1 MLRFMKREIKEL
13 WLGDEFKPAKAN
25 IKRTKL
31 KGGSSNPI
39 VFHDYDSYIAKF
51 QKNNKTTDDTYTPK
65 DIYEAVLNYVRSI
78 YPMEGKE
85 VLRPFYP
92 GGDYEHAEYPEDGVV
107 IDNPPFSMFSKICKF
122 YSENN
127 IPFFIFG
134 PGLTIFSCLKYCSAV
149 IIAPQIEFSNGAK
162 VKCNFATNLIGDTLV
177 AISQELSKA
186 IAACPSQNQKVNL
199 PKYRYPQELLSVSDF
214 QTMAKGNLPFSVNRN
229 EAVIVRNLDN
239 HPKKGDLFGKHLLIS
254 GAAAVKA
261 AAVKAAAVKAAE
273 KKAAEKKAAEKK
285 AAEKKAIPI
294 ELSDREKRI
303 INNLK

>member
-1 MLRFMKREIKEL
+1 MEREIKEL
-13 WLGDEFKPAKAN
+13 WLSDEFKPAKAN
-25 IKRTKL
+25 INKTKL

-39 VFHDYDSYIAKF
+39 VFHDYESYVAKF
-51 QKNNKTTDDTYTPK
+51 KKNNKTTDDTYTPK

-85 VLRPFYP
+85 ILRPFYP

-107 IDNPPFSMFSKICKF
+107 IDNPPFSIFSKICKF

-149 IIAPQIEFSNGAK
+149 VVAPKIEFSNGAK
-162 VKCNFATNLIGDTLV
+162 VKCNFATNLLGDVLV
-177 AISQELSKA
+177 TISPELSEA

-199 PKYRYPQELLSVSDF
+199 TKYRYPEELLSVSDF
-214 QTMAKGNLPFSVNRN
+214 QTMAKGNLQFSIRRS
-229 EAVIVRNLDN
+229 EAVIVRNLDK
-239 HPKKGDLFGKHLLIS
+239 HPKKSGLFAEHLLIS
-254 GAAAVKA
+254 ESAAVKAAAVKA

-273 KKAAEKKAAEKK
+273 KKAAAVKAA
-285 AAEKKAIPI
+285 AEKAIPI
-294 ELSDREKRI
+294 PLSEREKRI

>member
-1 MLRFMKREIKEL
+1 MEREIKEL
-13 WLGDEFKPAKAN
+13 WLSDEFKPAKAN
-25 IKRTKL
+25 IKKKRRS
-31 KGGSSNPI
+31 GNSQNPI

-107 IDNPPFSMFSKICKF
+107 IDNPPFSMFTKICKF
-122 YSENN
+122 YTENR

-134 PGLTIFSCLKYCSAV
+134 PGLTISSCLKYCSAV
-149 IIAPQIEFSNGAK
+149 IVASQIRFSNGAV
-162 VKCNFATNLIGDTLV
+162 VKCNFATNMLGDILV
-177 AISQELSKA
+177 TISPELSEA
-186 IAACPSQNQKVNL
+186 IAACPSQNQKVHL
-199 PKYRYPQELLSVSDF
+199 TKYRYPEELLSVSDF
-214 QTMAKGNLPFSVNRN
+214 QTMAKGNLQFSIKRS
-229 EAVIVRNLDN
+229 EAVIVCNLDN
-239 HPKKGDLFGKHLLIS
+239 HPKKSGLFSEHLLIS
-254 GAAAVKA
+254 GATAVKAAAVKA

-273 KKAAEKKAAEKK
+273 KKAAAAKAA
-285 AAEKKAIPI
+285 AAKAIPI
-294 ELSDREKRI
+294 PLSEREKRI